1 MRCCC
6 KAMDIKQLPA
16 ATTPGKTLK
25 RMGEFSRLINVASG
39 FEHESSWAG
48 DHVDHGD
55 EGCIVAV
62 ATGPGASGLKQ
73 AVQARRIRTGRRP
86 ASDDGKMARWQLEQD
101 KCVQKQANSVN
112 LRTA

>member
-25 RMGEFSRLINVASG
+25 RMGEFSRLLNVSSG

-86 ASDDGKMARWQLEQD
+86 ASDDGKMA
-101 KCVQKQANSVN
+101 A
-112 LRTA
+112 